1 MKLNFKKLGNG
12 SQNLVV
18 LHGFLGTLDNWITLG
33 RRWAE
38 DFSVYLVDLRNHGFS
53 PHSEE
58 FNYPA
63 MAGDVLDL
71 LREEGIKSP
80 IILGHSMGG
89 KVAMY
94 LALQH
99 PEMLEALVVV
109 DIAPRG
115 ISTSHDALVDALC
128 RLDLQHLSSRK
139 EADEALAR
147 DIPSFGIRQFLLKN
161 LDRKGDGFVWKMNL
175 PVLREKI
182 AEIGA
187 EIQAEQP
194 FQKPTIFIAGSN
206 SDYIIPSDEADIKK
220 KFTRARIVHVH
231 DAGHWVHAE
240 KPDEVYEI
248 VKTFAE
254 LIG

>member
-1 MKLNFKKLGNG
+1 MNLHFKKLGEG
-12 SQNLVV
+12 SQNLVI

-33 RRWAE
+33 RRWSE
-38 DFSVYLVDLRNHGFS
+38 DFTVYLVDLRNHGHS

-63 MAGDVLDL
+63 MAGDVLQL
-71 LREEGIKSP
+71 LEKEAIKNP
-80 IILGHSMGG
+80 ILLGHSMGG

-94 LALQH
+94 LALHH
-99 PEMLEALVVV
+99 PEVLEALVVV

-115 ISTSHDALVDALC
+115 ISTSHDVLLDALC
-128 RLDLQHLSSRK
+128 RLDLDRISSRK
-139 EADEALAR
+139 EADEALAK
-147 DIPSFGIRQFLLKN
+147 DISSFGIRQFLLKN

-182 AEIGA
+182 GEIGA
-187 EIQAEQP
+187 EIKADKA
-194 FQKPTIFIAGSN
+194 FGKPAIFIAGSN
-206 SDYIIPSDEADIKK
+206 SDYIIPSDEGDIKK

-240 KPDEVYEI
+240 QPDEVYEL
-248 VKTFAE
+248 VNTFAA